1 MADKLENKVS
11 MTVTSDGCDDGW
23 NEEHEGIE
31 ALIMVLDSC
40 GEMRHE
46 LKCCIRG
53 SYYSESEMQD
63 GDDLREAVLC
73 LAQTLKDSAEE
84 LK

>member
-1 MADKLENKVS
+1 MTDKLKNKVS

-31 ALIMVLDSC
+31 ALIDVLDTC
-40 GEMRHE
+40 AEMQYE

-73 LAQTLKDSAEE
+73 LAQSLKDSAEE